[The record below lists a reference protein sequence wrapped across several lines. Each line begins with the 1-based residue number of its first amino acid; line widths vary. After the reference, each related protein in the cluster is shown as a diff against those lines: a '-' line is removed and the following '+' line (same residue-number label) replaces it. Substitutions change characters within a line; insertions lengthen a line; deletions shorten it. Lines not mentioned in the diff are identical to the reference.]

1 MLEVGWTEIL
11 VIAIVLIIVVGPK
24 DLPQMLRTF
33 GRMVSKLRGMAGEFR
48 QQFDEALREADL
60 DDVRKTIGDAQKLN
74 PMNAIREAVNPLRQM
89 GDEIKSDL
97 QKSTN
102 TAPPSIDAEKPAD
115 ESTPTGGAAPGSAPA
130 AGPVPAAPAV
140 PVPPVQA
147 APVPPVQAAPVSPV
161 QAAPIE
167 PARPAASA
175 AASPAADAS
184 AVKPKTGSKAAAG
197 KTAVAKPAVRKTA
210 AAKTPKAASSPKA
223 EPAEKAPVKTRTA
236 KKATA
241 EPVAAATTRKPKKD
255 KA

>member
-74 PMNAIREAVNPLRQM
+74 PMNAIRDAVNPLRQM

-97 QKSTN
+97 QKSTS
-102 TAPPSIDAEKPAD
+102 TAPPSTDAEKPAD
-115 ESTPTGGAAPGSAPA
+115 GSTPTDDVGSGPV

-140 PVPPVQA
+140 PAPPVQA

-167 PARPAASA
+167 PARPAASDA
-175 AASPAADAS
+175 VPPAADAS
-184 AVKPKTGSKAAAG
+184 AVKPKTGSKAATG

-210 AAKTPKAASSPKA
+210 AAKTPKAASSPEA
-223 EPAEKAPVKTRTA
+223 ETAKPLPAKTRTA
-236 KKATA
+236 KKAA
-241 EPVAAATTRKPKKD
+241 VEPAAGATTRKPKKD